1 MLAIPFNQVC
11 NTTFF
16 GIDGGVFLNFT
27 IIIPHYN
34 SPTLLSRLLES
45 IGYFE
50 DTEIIVIDDKSNLY
64 LDEYNECVKKYS
76 YYVNF
81 NANTTEKKGAG
92 VCRNIGLQMAKGEWL
107 LFADSDD
114 VFDQNWH
121 KLLSL
126 ELTSK
131 YDIIYYFPS
140 AIVPNIPSRVL
151 ELQQLIIDAT
161 DNRDNIDKLKYSF
174 NPPWSKMINIR
185 LIKKYNIKFDETIY
199 ANDAMFSVKCAYY
212 ASSIEVKQE
221 VFYLLDEVPES
232 LTKQNNFN
240 SYKIRIEVVCQI
252 YRFLSTKINKK
263 LLNRLYIVN
272 VPLKS
277 IIVCLKNRYGYKSIS
292 TLLKLYKK
300 YDFPIINLNYFITKI
315 LFKKFFHRK

>member
-1 MLAIPFNQVC
+1 M
-11 NTTFF
+11 
-16 GIDGGVFLNFT
+16 NFT

-161 DNRDNIDKLKYSF
+161 DNRDNIDKLKY
-174 NPPWSKMINIR
+174 
-185 LIKKYNIKFDETIY
+185 
-199 ANDAMFSVKCAYY
+199 
-212 ASSIEVKQE
+212 
-221 VFYLLDEVPES
+221 LL
-232 LTKQNNFN
+232 
-240 SYKIRIEVVCQI
+240 
-252 YRFLSTKINKK
+252 
-263 LLNRLYIVN
+263 
-272 VPLKS
+272 
-277 IIVCLKNRYGYKSIS
+277 
-292 TLLKLYKK
+292 
-300 YDFPIINLNYFITKI
+300 
-315 LFKKFFHRK
+315 FFG